1 MCGWCS
7 RRILTSVFVRTFV
20 NRRSNT
26 RRLVGVVR
34 TITLVWGKLG
44 SLRYGSRSDLSDQ
57 AWQRTDFVWLL
68 MWRPGCCQTVSMYGI
83 GVTHHTT
90 ARRPRQT
97 SKAHCMKTSSADGW
111 IITHHHT
118 GYNSKPWPSK
128 EVIEKRAWAFGQM
141 IVIVI
146 YPNGS
151 KYWVSSRCWGRDY
164 QRFSVLG
171 RKEGNDVFCT
181 QACDA
186 DNQTS
191 EYRSPIFT
199 FMSYIVWVCIA
210 LVIKGC

>member
-1 MCGWCS
+1 MCGKC
-7 RRILTSVFVRTFV
+7 RGRILTSVFVRTFV

-34 TITLVWGKLG
+34 TITLVWGKLS

-57 AWQRTDFVWLL
+57 AWQRADFVWLL

-141 IVIVI
+141 VVI
-146 YPNGS
+146 YPKGN
-151 KYWVSSRCWGRDY
+151 KYRVSSRGWGRDC

-181 QACDA
+181 QACHA
-186 DNQTS
+186 ANQTS
-191 EYRSPIFT
+191 EYRSQIFT
-199 FMSYIVWVCIA
+199 FMS
-210 LVIKGC
+210 

>member
-1 MCGWCS
+1 MA
-7 RRILTSVFVRTFV
+7 
-20 NRRSNT
+20 
-26 RRLVGVVR
+26 VVR
-34 TITLVWGKLG
+34 IWVIRLGRGLTLCGSWCGDQGVAKQCQCMVLVWP
-44 SLRYGSRSDLSDQ
+44 
-57 AWQRTDFVWLL
+57 T
-68 MWRPGCCQTVSMYGI
+68 T
-83 GVTHHTT
+83 TT

-128 EVIEKRAWAFGQM
+128 EVIEKWARAFGQM
-141 IVIVI
+141 VVK
-146 YPNGS
+146 GS
-151 KYWVSSRCWGRDY
+151 KYRVSSRCWGRDY

-191 EYRSPIFT
+191 EYRSQIFT
-199 FMSYIVWVCIA
+199 FMS
-210 LVIKGC
+210 